1 MNRTALLVALSFVFG
16 AVFSVGETL
25 PDSAVAPSPAAQ
37 QMQSS
42 VAVLGYGK
50 ISEKGGAHALAADA
64 FARQMAF
71 LAEQGVQ
78 VISLDA
84 FLAWR
89 KGKAPLPAQ
98 HCVLITLDEA
108 DAPTCLSAAPV
119 LKKMGFP
126 YVVFADARSFA
137 NGGAERLQ
145 QMQRDGAAVGS
156 HTLTRPANYEWQ
168 FASLAGGAELKTLT
182 AKELGKSADL
192 VRTHC
197 GECRVFSYPNGYTDA
212 GMVNNLA
219 SFGYEAAFC
228 AQDGKVNNHAPAYRL
243 HRYMVSN
250 DAEFCRAV
258 NFGQESDAPAL
269 FARLQGLVPGAAAS
283 AAPQPAPIPEPVAA
297 EDGTATDSAA
307 EVGKTPAGSEKLFPA
322 PSQPVP
328 SDLVFDDDA
337 VAEEVEDDEEPAEPK
352 VLPGLTVAA
361 ARIARPTPDADW
373 VTTEFTAPLVP
384 RDQTRVAVLGY
395 HNFSN
400 VKSITEMR
408 MRTSEFCEQMQYIH
422 DAGISVIT
430 MEDFL
435 QWLRG
440 DRCLPERCV
449 LITIDDGWKS
459 VYTDA
464 YPVLK
469 AYGYPFTVFLYTTYV
484 EVYGDSMTKKQI
496 EEMMANGAT
505 VGSHSTN
512 HLYPRMWKRFA
523 QDSDKY
529 LAQVQTE
536 ILNSADKL
544 KSWFGNC
551 SAYCYPGGYN
561 TQPMLDALENSDYRA
576 AFTVLEAK
584 VSCEENPYLVHRYMV
599 FGNDSRIF
607 RRAVNFGGESGVAAT
622 KQGIEDAKPRARAF
636 FPKAFEGTKPA
647 AAAAG
652 NTTAQ
657 PAVQTKRR
665 AAVH

>member
-1 MNRTALLVALSFVFG
+1 MIRTALLLALASVTG
-16 AVFSVGETL
+16 AV
-25 PDSAVAPSPAAQ
+25 PSAAEPTRSGAPVPSAQPA
-37 QMQSS
+37 QMQGT

-50 ISEKGGAHALAADA
+50 IAEKGNSHALSAES
-64 FARQMAF
+64 FARQMRF
-71 LAEQGVQ
+71 LAEQNIQ
-78 VISLDA
+78 VISA
-84 FLAWR
+84 ETFLAWR
-89 KGKAPLPAQ
+89 SGKAPLPAAQ
-98 HCVLITLDEA
+98 CVLITLDEA
-108 DAPTCLSAAPV
+108 DAPTCLAAAPV

-126 YVVFADARSFA
+126 YIVFADARSFA
-137 NGGAERLQ
+137 NGGTERLQ
-145 QMQRDGAAVGS
+145 QMQRDGAAIGS

-182 AKELGKSADL
+182 AKELGKSAEL
-192 VRTHC
+192 VRSHC

-212 GMVNNLA
+212 GMVKSMA
-219 SFGYEAAFC
+219 AYGYEAAFC
-228 AQDGKVNNHAPAYRL
+228 AQDGKVSLHAPAYRL
-243 HRYMVSN
+243 HRYMVNN
-250 DAEFCRAV
+250 DAAFCRAV
-258 NFGQESDAPAL
+258 NFGKESEAPAL
-269 FARLQGLVPGAAAS
+269 FARLQGMTVGAEP
-283 AAPQPAPIPEPVAA
+283 AAPPAPAPITPA
-297 EDGTATDSAA
+297 DTATEEPADDTQKEEAA
-307 EVGKTPAGSEKLFPA
+307 SEKLFPA
-322 PSQPVP
+322 PLQPVP
-328 SDLVFDDDA
+328 SEVVFDDDA
-337 VAEEVEDDEEPAEPK
+337 VAEEVEDEEPAEEARP
-352 VLPGLTVAA
+352 LPGLTVAA
-361 ARIARPTPDADW
+361 ARIARPTPVSDW

-384 RDQTRVAVLGY
+384 REQTRVAVLGY

-469 AYGYPFTVFLYTTYV
+469 AYGYPFTVFLYTAYV
-484 EVYGDSMTKKQI
+484 DVKGDSMSKQQI
-496 EEMMANGAT
+496 EDMMANGAT
-505 VGSHSTN
+505 VGSHSSN
-512 HLYPRMWKRFA
+512 HLYPRMWKRYA

-536 ILNSADKL
+536 LLDSATKL

-584 VSCEENPYLVHRYMV
+584 VTCEESPYLVHRYMV

-607 RRAVNFGGESGVAAT
+607 RRAVNFDGDSGVAPT

-636 FPKAFEGTKPA
+636 FPKAFADLQSTAPKNA
-647 AAAAG
+647 ARAG
-652 NTTAQ
+652 G
-657 PAVQTKRR
+657 R
-665 AAVH
+665 

>member
-1 MNRTALLVALSFVFG
+1 MIRTALLLVLAAMFGTVLSY
-16 AVFSVGETL
+16 GETL
-25 PDSAVAPSPAAQ
+25 PGGVSVSPDTAH
-37 QMQSS
+37 SEHPS

-50 ISEKGGAHALAADA
+50 ISEKGGSHALSAEA

-71 LAEQGVQ
+71 LAELGVQ
-78 VISLDA
+78 VISA
-84 FLAWR
+84 ETFLAWR
-89 KGKAPLPAQ
+89 SGKGTLPAL

-108 DAPTCLSAAPV
+108 DAPTCLAAAPV
-119 LKKMGFP
+119 LKKQGFP
-126 YVVFADARSFA
+126 YIVFADARSFS
-137 NGGAERLQ
+137 NGGVERLQ
-145 QMQRDGAAVGS
+145 QMQRDGAVIGS

-168 FASLAGGAELKTLT
+168 FASLAGGAELKSLT
-182 AKELGKSADL
+182 AKELGKSAEL
-192 VRTHC
+192 VRRHC

-212 GMVNNLA
+212 GMVNNMA
-219 SFGYEAAFC
+219 AYGYEAAFC

-243 HRYMVSN
+243 HRYMVAN
-250 DAEFCRAV
+250 DAAFCRAV
-258 NFGQESDAPAL
+258 NFGKEAEAPAL
-269 FARLQGLVPGAAAS
+269 FARLQGLAPAAAVPV
-283 AAPQPAPIPEPVAA
+283 AVPQPAPAPVAVA
-297 EDGTATDSAA
+297 AGDSVATEEAVTEEQKSAA
-307 EVGKTPAGSEKLFPA
+307 AVSEKLFPA

-328 SDLVFDDDA
+328 NEVVFDDDA
-337 VAEEVEDDEEPAEPK
+337 VAEEVEDEEEVAAPK
-352 VLPGLTVAA
+352 PLPGLAVAA
-361 ARIARPTPDADW
+361 ARIARPTPASDW

-384 RDQTRVAVLGY
+384 REQTRVAVLGY

-400 VKSITEMR
+400 VKSVTEMR
-408 MRTSEFCEQMQYIH
+408 MRTSEFCEQMQYIR

-469 AYGYPFTVFLYTTYV
+469 AYGYPFTVFLYTAYV
-484 EVYGDSMTKKQI
+484 DVKGDSMSKKQI

-505 VGSHSTN
+505 VGSHSSN
-512 HLYPRMWKRFA
+512 HLYPRMWKRYA

-536 ILNSADKL
+536 LIDSATKL

-561 TQPMLDALENSDYRA
+561 TQPMLDALESSDYRA

-584 VSCEENPYLVHRYMV
+584 VTCEESPFLVHRYMV

-607 RRAVNFGGESGVAAT
+607 RRAVNFGGESGVAPT

-636 FPKAFEGTKPA
+636 FPKAFADLQK
-647 AAAAG
+647 AG
-652 NTTAQ
+652 S
-657 PAVQTKRR
+657 
-665 AAVH
+665 

>member
-1 MNRTALLVALSFVFG
+1 MIRTALLLAPVVVFG
-16 AVFSVGETL
+16 ALLSVGETL
-25 PDSAVAPSPAAQ
+25 PGGAVTPPPAAR
-37 QMQSS
+37 QMQDS

-50 ISEKGGAHALAADA
+50 ISEKGGSHAMAADT
-64 FARQMAF
+64 FARQMTF

-78 VISLDA
+78 VISLET

-89 KGKAPLPAQ
+89 KGKAPLPAPN
-98 HCVLITLDEA
+98 CVLITLDEA
-108 DAPTCLSAAPV
+108 DAPTCLAAAPI
-119 LKKMGFP
+119 LKKLGYP

-168 FASLAGGAELKTLT
+168 FASLAGGAELKSLT
-182 AKELGKSADL
+182 AKELGKSAEL
-192 VRTHC
+192 VRRHC
-197 GECRVFSYPNGYTDA
+197 SECRVFSYPNGYTDA
-212 GMVNNLA
+212 GMVNSMA
-219 SFGYEAAFC
+219 AYGYEAAFC

-243 HRYMVSN
+243 HRYMVNN
-250 DAEFCRAV
+250 DAAFCRAV
-258 NFGQESDAPAL
+258 NFGKEADAPAL
-269 FARLQGLVPGAAAS
+269 FGRLQGMPLGAAAS
-283 AAPQPAPIPEPVAA
+283 AAPQPAPIPEPTATPAAA
-297 EDGTATDSAA
+297 ESAA
-307 EVGKTPAGSEKLFPA
+307 AVNAETENKAAAASEKLFPA

-337 VAEEVEDDEEPAEPK
+337 VAEEVEDEDVPAEPK
-352 VLPGLTVAA
+352 ALPGLAVAA
-361 ARIARPTPDADW
+361 AHIARPTPDADW
-373 VTTEFTAPLVP
+373 VTTEFAAPLVP
-384 RDQTRVAVLGY
+384 REQTRVAVLGY

-400 VKSITEMR
+400 TKSITEMR

-496 EEMMANGAT
+496 EEMMTNGAT

-536 ILNSADKL
+536 ILDSADKL

-561 TQPMLDALENSDYRA
+561 TPPMLSALESSDYRA

-584 VSCEENPYLVHRYMV
+584 VTCEESPYLVHRYMV

-607 RRAVNFGGESGVAAT
+607 RRAVNFGGESGVAPT

-636 FPKAFEGTKPA
+636 FPQAF
-647 AAAAG
+647 
-652 NTTAQ
+652 
-657 PAVQTKRR
+657 
-665 AAVH
+665 